1 MVNLPHLQ
9 KHHLFVC
16 HFGGQGM
23 DLKFGGIDLRF
34 GKPPAGLTNPAG
46 TWTCQSLTII
56 ERGGDRMDFE
66 LTKEQKQIQKS
77 VREFVKGEFKKDL
90 ILELEENHQYPTD
103 IWKKAAELGFIGIHF
118 PEAYSGMG
126 LGVMENILVAEE
138 LCRGDSSV
146 GACLILADFAS
157 EIILHFGSD
166 EQKKAWLPKVA
177 EGEVLSCGA
186 FTEPDH
192 GSDITRME
200 TTAVKD
206 GDEWIING
214 TKIFITNGG
223 PLAGFY
229 SVLCQ
234 TDPEAQPTHR
244 GMSLILVEADRA
256 GVSTASVGVKMGIR
270 MMDTAEVNFKDARV
284 PLSNLIGKENKGF
297 YQVLEFFDESRILI
311 AAQGLGTA
319 QGAFDRA
326 LAYVKSREQFG
337 KKIAQFQIT
346 QHKLADMATKIEMA
360 QLLVYKAAWNFDQG
374 RIDPKLTSMAKMVAG
389 RTAVEV
395 ADEAIQLLGG
405 YGYMLEY
412 EVERF
417 YRDAKICELY
427 EGTKEIQKNTI
438 ASSLIGKL
446 K

>member
-1 MVNLPHLQ
+1 M
-9 KHHLFVC
+9 
-16 HFGGQGM
+16 
-23 DLKFGGIDLRF
+23 
-34 GKPPAGLTNPAG
+34 
-46 TWTCQSLTII
+46 
-56 ERGGDRMDFE
+56 EFE
-66 LTKEQKQIQKS
+66 LTKEQQQIQKA
-77 VREFVKGEFKKDL
+77 VRDFVKGEFKKDV
-90 ILELEENHQYPTD
+90 ILQLEEKHEYPVKM
-103 IWKKAAELGFIGIHF
+103 WKKAAELGFIGIHF
-118 PEAYSGMG
+118 PEEYSGQGMS
-126 LGVMENILVAEE
+126 VMENILVAEE

-146 GACLILADFAS
+146 GACLMLADFAS
-157 EIILHFGSD
+157 EIVLHFGS
-166 EQKKAWLPKVA
+166 ESQKKTWLPRVA

-186 FTEPDH
+186 FTEPNH
-192 GSDITRME
+192 GSDITFMD
-200 TTAVKD
+200 TSAVRD
-206 GDEWIING
+206 GDDWVING
-214 TKIFITNGG
+214 SKIFITNGG

-234 TDPEAQPTHR
+234 TNPDAQPSHR
-244 GMSLILVEADRA
+244 GMSLILVEADRQ
-256 GVSTASVGVKMGIR
+256 GVSAASVGVKMGIR
-270 MMDTAEVNFKDARV
+270 MMHTAEVTFKDVRV
-284 PLSNLIGKENKGF
+284 PASNLIGKENRGF

-326 LAYVKSREQFG
+326 LDYVKSREQFG
-337 KKIAQFQIT
+337 RKIAHFQIT

-360 QLLVYKAAWNFDQG
+360 RLLTYKAAWNFDQG

-395 ADEAIQLLGG
+395 ADEAIQLMGG

-412 EVERF
+412 EVERY

-438 ASSLIGKL
+438 ASALVGKL